1 MFSCARK
8 YSEPEIQE
16 LKNWE
21 KRGSTRNREAGR
33 LWCKRSPPGTLQ
45 LDGHL
50 RCASATLD
58 IYASHF
64 FNPCS
69 THKRQGADICPGSEP
84 VPPPNISYVPQFVIC
99 SLQNSK
105 RLNKSQVT
113 THKEVCR
120 SHRIDSILQKLS
132 AHTRDYL
139 RGTNWLSQ
147 GKQCP
152 EEWPDIQLGLIVC
165 WTIKCK
171 KQVGPSA
178 VICRRWSFSGS
189 AFTGHTHLESRF

>member
-1 MFSCARK
+1 MCRCNTWYMWLALFQPLFNTQKA
-8 YSEPEIQE
+8 
-16 LKNWE
+16 
-21 KRGSTRNREAGR
+21 GSRYMSWFRT
-33 LWCKRSPPGTLQ
+33 
-45 LDGHL
+45 
-50 RCASATLD
+50 
-58 IYASHF
+58 
-64 FNPCS
+64 CS
-69 THKRQGADICPGSEP
+69 TSLHQL
-84 VPPPNISYVPQFVIC
+84 PQFVIR

-113 THKEVCR
+113 THEEVCR

-171 KQVGPSA
+171 KQVSPSA